1 MTTSRASKTRAT
13 PMVSAPKADK
23 SRLLTIT
30 RQTGKTADAALA
42 EAALGAIIGNGSTAV
57 DYSKGLF
64 PGLSLSDCVD
74 VLKAQVDEV
83 NSGNLSAIEA
93 RLAAQAVAL
102 EAIFNCLAKR
112 AIHTEYMEKLETYL
126 RLGLKAQSQCRTTL
140 ETLAAIKNPS
150 SVAFVRQANI
160 AHGPQQ
166 VNNAAFEPP
175 LPRARDTES
184 AQTKLLEAADGER
197 LDTRATGTA
206 SAANP
211 PLAAV
216 GAIHGPEDT
225 PGESQGQ
232 PQRLQGRDAGAAT
245 RSGAAAAPIADVS
258 TTASGLTHER
268 RTPCQAISSP
278 RMVAGPRS

>member
-126 RLGLKAQSQCRTTL
+126 RLGLKAL

-258 TTASGLTHER
+258 TTASDPL
-268 RTPCQAISSP
+268 QSIDFAQS
-278 RMVAGPRS
+278 